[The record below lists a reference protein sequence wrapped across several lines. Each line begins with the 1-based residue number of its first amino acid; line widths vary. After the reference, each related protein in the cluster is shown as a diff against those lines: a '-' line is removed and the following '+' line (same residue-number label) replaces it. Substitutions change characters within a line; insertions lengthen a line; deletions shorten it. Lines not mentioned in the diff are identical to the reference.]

1 MKRIPLALLTVLL
14 FIGSSLK
21 SQELKF
27 GKVSKEELQE
37 KFNPQDSAAAATF
50 LYKYRST
57 YFQYANGEGFEL
69 ITEVHER
76 IKIYNKEGF
85 DYATKKIKL
94 YKNGSEKEAVNGFK
108 AYTYNLEN
116 GKVASTKI
124 GKDSQFNTELS
135 EYWNEQSFTMPNLKE
150 GSVIEYKYKIV
161 SPYVSNVDEFV
172 FQHDIPIKR
181 LVARMDTPEYFNFR
195 MSGKGFLKIVPKTE
209 RKSKTLNMSQRVTQ
223 KSGNGLGG
231 GVTTKQERSTLT
243 YISTITNYEL
253 NNVPALK
260 EEPYVNGINNYR
272 AGMKYELSFTKFPNS
287 PMKQY
292 STDWEAVV
300 KTIYKS
306 ASFGGELKK
315 KGYFEKDVDALLGSA
330 TSDAEKIGM
339 IFNFVK
345 SKVKWNEF
353 YGKYTSDGVKKAY
366 KDGTGNV
373 AEINLMLTA
382 MLRHAG
388 LDANP
393 VLVST
398 RKNGV
403 PLFPTREGYNY
414 VVSSVQL
421 ENGTVLLDATSAF
434 SSANVLPF
442 RALNWVGRIIKKDGS
457 SATVNLYPRK
467 KSSTKVFMNTTLAEN
482 GELKGKIRK
491 AYSNHHAVNFRSEY
505 IGNQDTYLEE
515 LEQDNGDLEIENFAV
530 KNEKDL
536 GKSVIASY
544 DFYVEEGVDVIGDK
558 IYFSPLLFLASS
570 ENPFKSDDRQ
580 FPVDFGYPSTSN
592 YVCSVNLPEG
602 YAVESL
608 PEPMSIGMPNSL
620 GSFKYEIQ
628 NKGAMLQLK
637 VTSTINEPIISA
649 EYYATLK
656 EYFKKMIEKTNEK
669 VVLSKA

>member
-1 MKRIPLALLTVLL
+1 MKRTSLALLALLL
-14 FIGSSLK
+14 FIGNTLK
-21 SQELKF
+21 AQELKF

-37 KFNPQDSAAAATF
+37 KFNPIDSAAVATY

-57 YFQYANGEGFEL
+57 YFQYTNGNGFEL

-116 GKVASTKI
+116 GKVVDTKI
-124 GKDSQFNTELS
+124 GKDSQFSTELS
-135 EYWNEQSFTMPNLKE
+135 EYWNEESFTMPNLKE
-150 GSVIEYKYKIV
+150 GSVIEYKYKII

-181 LVARMDTPEYFNFR
+181 LVASMDTPEYFNFR
-195 MSGKGFLKIVPKTE
+195 MSGKGFLNIEPRTE
-209 RKSKTLNMSQRVTQ
+209 RKNKTVNVTQRV
-223 KSGNGLGG
+223 KENPKDGYSGG
-231 GVTTKQERSTLT
+231 TTKQQRGTLN
-243 YISTITNYEL
+243 YLSTITHYEMD
-253 NNVPALK
+253 NVPALR

-272 AGMKYELSFTKFPNS
+272 AGMKYELSFIKYPDS

-292 STDWEAVV
+292 ATDWEAVV

-306 ASFGGELKK
+306 SNFGGELKK
-315 KGYFEKDVDALLGSA
+315 TGYFEKDVAALLAAA
-330 TSDAEKIGM
+330 TSTSEKISA
-339 IFNFVK
+339 IYSFVK
-345 SKVKWNEF
+345 SKVKWDED
-353 YGKYTSDGVKKAY
+353 YGKYTRDGVKKAY
-366 KDGTGNV
+366 KEGTGNV

-421 ENGTVLLDATSAF
+421 ENGIVLLDATSAY
-434 SSANVLPF
+434 STPNVLPF

-457 SATVNLYPRK
+457 SSTVDLYPK
-467 KSSTKVFMNTTLAEN
+467 KNSATKVFMNTTLTEN
-482 GELKGKIRK
+482 GEINGKIRK
-491 AYSNHHAVNFRSEY
+491 AYTNHHAVNFRQSY
-505 IGNQDTYLEE
+505 IGNQETYLED
-515 LEQDNGDLEIENFAV
+515 LEKENGDMEIENFAV
-530 KNEKDL
+530 KNESEL

-544 DFYVEEGVDVIGDK
+544 DFFLEEGVDVIGDK
-558 IYFSPLLFLASS
+558 IYFSPLLFLGTS
-570 ENPFKSDDRQ
+570 ENPFKLDNRQ
-580 FPVDFGYPSTSN
+580 FPIDFGYPSGSN
-592 YVCSVNLPEG
+592 YVSSVTLPEG
-602 YAVESL
+602 YRVESL
-608 PEPMSIGMPNSL
+608 PEPMAIGMPNSM
-620 GSFKYEIQ
+620 GNFKYEILD
-628 NKGAMLQLK
+628 KGNMVQLK
-637 VTSTINEPIISA
+637 VTTAINEPVISA
-649 EYYATLK
+649 DYYATLK
-656 EYFKKMIEKTNEK
+656 EYFKKMIEKMNEK
-669 VVLSKA
+669 VVLSKV

>member
-1 MKRIPLALLTVLL
+1 MKRTPLALIVLL
-14 FIGSSLK
+14 FLMGNILN
-21 SQELKF
+21 SQDIKF

-37 KFNPQDSAAAATF
+37 KFNPQDSTVAAIF

-57 YFQYANGEGFEL
+57 YFQYGNGNGFEL

-76 IKIYNKEGF
+76 IKIYNKDGF

-94 YKNGSEKEAVNGFK
+94 YKNGSGKEVVNGLK

-116 GKVASTKI
+116 GKVTDTKI
-124 GKDSQFNTELS
+124 GKDGQFSTALS
-135 EYWNEQSFTMPNLKE
+135 ENWNEESFTMPNLKE

-161 SPYVSNVDEFV
+161 SPFVSNVDEFV
-172 FQHDIPIKR
+172 FQHDIPVKR
-181 LVARMDTPEYFNFR
+181 LVAHMDTPEYFNFR
-195 MSGKGFLKIVPKTE
+195 MSGKGFLNIVPKTE
-209 RKSKTLNMSQRVTQ
+209 RKSKTLNITQRV
-223 KSGNGLGG
+223 KENSKDGYSAG
-231 GVTTKQERSTLT
+231 TTKQQRSTLT
-243 YISTITNYEL
+243 YISTITSYEL

-292 STDWEAVV
+292 ATDWEAVV
-300 KTIYKS
+300 KTIYNS
-306 ASFGGELKK
+306 TNFGGELKK
-315 KGYFEKDVDALLGSA
+315 TGYFEKDVDALLAAA
-330 TSDAEKIGM
+330 TTDAEKIGM

-345 SKVKWNEF
+345 SKVKWDEF

-421 ENGTVLLDATSAF
+421 ENGIVLLDATSTY
-434 SSANVLPF
+434 STGNVLPF
-442 RALNWVGRIIKKDGS
+442 RALNWVGRVIKKDGS
-457 SATVNLYPRK
+457 SSLVNLYPQK
-467 KSSTKVFMNTTLAEN
+467 KSSTKVFMNTTLTGN
-482 GELKGKIRK
+482 GELNGKIRK
-491 AYSNHHAVNFRSEY
+491 AYSNHHAVNFRSDY
-505 IGNQDTYLEE
+505 IGNQDSYLEE
-515 LEQDNGDLEIENFAV
+515 LEQDNGDMEIENFVV

-544 DFYVEEGVDVIGDK
+544 DFHFEEGVDVIGDK
-558 IYFSPLLFLASS
+558 IYFSPLLFLATS
-570 ENPFKSDDRQ
+570 ENPFKSENRQ
-580 FPVDFGYPSTSN
+580 FPVDFGYPSSSN

-602 YAVESL
+602 YTVESL

-620 GSFKYEIQ
+620 GSFKYEIL
-628 NKGAMLQLK
+628 NKGTTVQLK

-649 EYYATLK
+649 EFYATLK

-669 VVLSKA
+669 VVLSKV